1 MSPIESERRPSSRWT
16 LAAYASYALG
26 VRRTLPL
33 FLVAPALEQLANRR
47 WELEPASVS
56 VSSRAWFLPGQLER
70 IASAVYTDDPVRDMQ
85 GGVRLRHSPAR
96 AFLLKDVLLAN
107 DSLFKGKWRFD
118 LCARKHLS
126 RVQKFLPPIHVTTEL
141 DRASIYGTHDGN
153 EFFALWLMDDCPA
166 YGLAANEGTP
176 LSCRST
182 YSRYPSQATY
192 ESLLGMQP
200 LRTATAFLKEA
211 VIIDDGWNHGSSKHA
226 RFAALRSRLLAQFP
240 GKPHPGT
247 FILRRNS
254 GKARS
259 MANEL
264 EVAEYLRDRRG
275 FTIVDVTRHTAP
287 EILAACAGAR
297 VLAGIEGS
305 HLANGLVVLEP
316 GAALLVLQP
325 PDRFSG
331 VLKLTADMEDI
342 AYAFVVGTPAEGGF
356 SVEPEEIER
365 TLDLLPSLAR

>member
-1 MSPIESERRPSSRWT
+1 MSPTESEPRPSSRWT
-16 LAAYASYALG
+16 LAAYASHVLG
-26 VRRTLPL
+26 VRRQLPL
-33 FLVAPALEQLANRR
+33 FLIAPALDQVAVQR

-56 VSSRAWFLPGQLER
+56 VSSRAFFLPGQLER

-85 GGVRLRHSPAR
+85 GGFKVRHSPTR
-96 AFLLKDVLLAN
+96 AFLLKNVLQAN
-107 DSLFKGKWRFD
+107 DSLFTGRWRFD
-118 LCARKHLS
+118 LCSRRHLS
-126 RVQKFLPPIHVTTEL
+126 RMQKLLPPIQVTTEL
-141 DRASIYGTHDGN
+141 HRASIYGTHDGN

-166 YGLAANEGTP
+166 YGLAAKEGTP
-176 LSCRST
+176 LSCAST
-182 YSRYPSQATY
+182 YGRYPSQATY

-200 LRTATAFLKEA
+200 LRTTTAFFKEV

-226 RFAALRSRLLAQFP
+226 RFAAMRGRLLSKFP

-259 MANEL
+259 MVNEL
-264 EVAEYLRDRRG
+264 EVAAYLRDKRG
-275 FTIVDVTRHTAP
+275 FTIVDVTQHTAS

-305 HLANGLVVLEP
+305 HLANGMVVLEP
-316 GAALLVLQP
+316 GATLLTLQP

-331 VLKLTADMEDI
+331 VLKLTTDMEDI
-342 AYAFVVGTPAEGGF
+342 HYAFVVGTPAEGGF
-356 SVEPEEIER
+356 TVDPEEIER
-365 TLDLLPSLAR
+365 TLDLVPGHAD